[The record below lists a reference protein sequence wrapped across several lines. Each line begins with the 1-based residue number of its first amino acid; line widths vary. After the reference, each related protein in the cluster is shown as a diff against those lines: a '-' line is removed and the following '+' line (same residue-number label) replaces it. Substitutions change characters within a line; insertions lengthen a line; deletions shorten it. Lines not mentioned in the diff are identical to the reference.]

1 MATIIG
7 DTIQI
12 GNNGKTTIPLD
23 VRDQF
28 SKLEDMVKL
37 SKYEIDLGHIS
48 LCKENNKQYIFR
60 SDLPQD
66 SILGFWREYPESML
80 EVASDD
86 DIENIFK

>member
-12 GNNGKTTIPLD
+12 GNSGKTTMPLD
-23 VRDQF
+23 ARDQF

-48 LCKENNKQYIFR
+48 LCNENNKQYIFR
-60 SDLPQD
+60 SDLSLD
-66 SILGFWREYPESML
+66 SILGFWRECEGLRCLYIVEC
-80 EVASDD
+80 V
-86 DIENIFK
+86 IR